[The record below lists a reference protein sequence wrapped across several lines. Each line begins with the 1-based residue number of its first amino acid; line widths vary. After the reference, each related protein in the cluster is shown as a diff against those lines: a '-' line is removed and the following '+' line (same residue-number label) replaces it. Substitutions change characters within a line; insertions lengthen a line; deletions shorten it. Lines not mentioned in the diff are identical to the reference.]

1 MWQCLSKFRVYKDH
15 WNVLLIFRFQVSIP
29 PNSRI
34 LKHSVFLTKLLGNS
48 QVEGLDFTLRK
59 NKLEDRKDQ
68 VKYIRVLSFNCE
80 LNSIVSSWNTF

>member
-1 MWQCLSKFRVYKDH
+1 MWQCLSKFRVYKDRR
-15 WNVLLIFRFQVSIP
+15 NVSLRFRFWVSIP

-59 NKLEDRKDQ
+59 SKLEDRKDQ
-68 VKYIRVLSFNCE
+68 VKYIRVLSFV
-80 LNSIVSSWNTF
+80 NSTQ

>member
-1 MWQCLSKFRVYKDH
+1 MIWQCLSKFRAYKGH
-15 WNVLLIFRFQVSIP
+15 RNVSLRFRFWVSIP

-34 LKHSVFLTKLLGNS
+34 HKHSVFLTKLLGNS

-68 VKYIRVLSFNCE
+68 VKYIRVLSFV
-80 LNSIVSSWNTF
+80 NSTQ

>member
-1 MWQCLSKFRVYKDH
+1 MWQCLSKFRVYKDRR
-15 WNVLLIFRFQVSIP
+15 NVSLRFRVSIP

-59 NKLEDRKDQ
+59 SKLEDRKDQ
-68 VKYIRVLSFNCE
+68 VKYIRVLSIV
-80 LNSIVSSWNTF
+80 NSTQ